1 MKFKQRK
8 SKGQRGYNSHGWGSK
23 KKHRGAGHRG
33 GRGMAGTGKRADTKK
48 PTIINLYGNDY
59 YGKTGFKRPNSTPD
73 CIINLRE
80 LNQMVESGLVKDEI
94 NLTNLGYDKL
104 LGLGKL
110 NHKLKITVAKASK
123 KVIEKLKESGSEV
136 ITQQNVTA

>member
-1 MKFKQRK
+1 MKFKKRK
-8 SKGQRGYNSHGWGSK
+8 SKGQRGYSSHGWGSK

-59 YGKTGFKRPNSTPD
+59 YGKTGFTRPNSKPD

-80 LNQMVESGLVKDEI
+80 LNMMAESGLVKTEV

-136 ITQQNVTA
+136 IIK

>member
-1 MKFKQRK
+1 MK
-8 SKGQRGYNSHGWGSK
+8 SKQKKVKKQRGYNSHGWGSK
-23 KKHRGAGHRG
+23 KKHRGAGNRG

-59 YGKTGFKRPNSTPD
+59 YGKTGFNRPNSTPD

-80 LNQMVESGLVKDEI
+80 LNLMVEKGLIKEEV

-110 NHKLKITVAKASK
+110 DYKLKITVAKASK
-123 KVIEKLKESGSEV
+123 KVVEKLKESGSEV
-136 ITQQNVTA
+136 ITQENVAA